1 VNDQN
6 YDMQISDA
14 GTVKSLSVW
23 QSVVKQVFDY
33 LFSFLFLLIVS
44 PLLILLILLIKLTGK
59 GPAIYTQ
66 DRIGIN
72 GEPFSIFKIRTMAY
86 DSEGKEPLLSGDQND
101 RITRI
106 GRVLRKYRI
115 DEIPNFLN
123 VLTGDMSIVGP
134 RPERRFFIDQ
144 IVKQA
149 PQYTQL
155 QKIKPGITSWGQVRF
170 GYASSVDEMI
180 RRLEYD
186 LYYVKHRSL
195 IFDLK
200 ILLQTIVIIFK
211 GKGI

>member
-1 VNDQN
+1 MNDQN
-6 YDMQISDA
+6 SLGEIIEGGM
-14 GTVKSLSVW
+14 VKSLPVW

-33 LFSFLFLLIVS
+33 LVSFLFLLITS
-44 PLLILLILLIKLTGK
+44 PFLLLLFLLIKISGK
-59 GPAIYTQ
+59 GPFIYTQ

-72 GEPFSIFKIRTMAY
+72 GKPFLIFKIRTMVY
-86 DSEGKEPLLSGDQND
+86 DSEGKEPLLSGNHDE

-106 GRVLRKYRI
+106 GKFLRKHRI
-115 DEIPNFLN
+115 DEIPNFIN

-144 IVKQA
+144 IVKLA

-170 GYASSVDEMI
+170 GYASNVDEMI
-180 RRLEYD
+180 RRLEFD
-186 LYYVKHRSL
+186 LHYLEHRSL
-195 IFDLK
+195 VFDLK
-200 ILLQTIVIIFK
+200 ILLQTIVIIFR